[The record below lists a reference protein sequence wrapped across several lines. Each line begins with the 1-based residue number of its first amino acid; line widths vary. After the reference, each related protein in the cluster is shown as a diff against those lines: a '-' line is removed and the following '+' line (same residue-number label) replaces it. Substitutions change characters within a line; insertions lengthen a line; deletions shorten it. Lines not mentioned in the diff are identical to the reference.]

1 MPVSLWWLLIVFLHI
16 FKFKTFETKGEQL
29 SHFLWYKLCFKLDG
43 LCSYGQKYRA
53 EMDDEEVGPVD
64 RSCRLI
70 QQK

>member
-1 MPVSLWWLLIVFLHI
+1 
-16 FKFKTFETKGEQL
+16 
-29 SHFLWYKLCFKLDG
+29 LDG

-53 EMDDEEVGPVD
+53 EMDDEEVGQVD